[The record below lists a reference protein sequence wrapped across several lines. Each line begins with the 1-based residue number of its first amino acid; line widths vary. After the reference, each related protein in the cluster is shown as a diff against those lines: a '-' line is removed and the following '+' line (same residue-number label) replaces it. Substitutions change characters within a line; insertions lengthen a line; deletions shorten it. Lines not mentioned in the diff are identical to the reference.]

1 MEQPTYQTVRIARG
15 RHDSPARGAC
25 VIEVASMVAGERFTD
40 HPRSVCPVI
49 AAFLRAYNDLL
60 PEGEHDELYR
70 YAALVVGTAAPA
82 AVRRERAQRILTWAG
97 LPAGRGRLRIRLTT
111 WDVVLAPAAR
121 AAVGIDPRLRRARVA
136 GLIDDLVAIG
146 APAPAPEPVAA
157 PPEAVPAVRGG

>member
-1 MEQPTYQTVRIARG
+1 MEQPSYQTVRIARG

-82 AVRRERAQRILTWAG
+82 PVRRERAHRILAWAG
-97 LPAGRGRLRIRLTT
+97 LRAGPGRLRIRLTT

-121 AAVGIDPRLRRARVA
+121 AAVGMDPRLRRARVA
-136 GLIDDLVAIG
+136 GLLEDLVAIG
-146 APAPAPEPVAA
+146 APAAQPVAA
-157 PPEAVPAVRGG
+157 PPDAVAAVRGG